1 MGTLR
6 KILTTGVG
14 AALMTENGIRNA
26 LSDMKLK
33 EYLARQ
39 ASKGKEELTKVVAAE
54 LKRFL
59 EHVDLHEEIQKA
71 LTGMKLEI
79 QATVTLAAKDKARD
93 HIKYTVK
100 KLKIRKIGS

>member
-6 KILTTGVG
+6 KIITTGVG
-14 AALMTENGIRNA
+14 AALMTEEGIRSA
-26 LSDMKLK
+26 ISDMKLK

-39 ASKGKEELTKVVAAE
+39 ASKGKEELTKVVASE

-71 LTGMKLEI
+71 LAGMTLEI
-79 QATVTLAAKDKARD
+79 QATVKLAPREKAKDQ
-93 HIKYTVK
+93 IKYTVK
-100 KLKIRKIGS
+100 RLKIKKTG

>member
-6 KILTTGVG
+6 KIITTGVG
-14 AALMTENGIRNA
+14 AALMTEGGIRSA
-26 LSDMKLK
+26 ISEMKLK
-33 EYLARQ
+33 EYLSRQ
-39 ASKGKEELTKVVAAE
+39 ASKGKEELTKVVASE

-59 EHVDLHEEIQKA
+59 EHVDLHEEIQQA

-79 QATVTLAAKDKARD
+79 HATVTLAAKDKGRD
-93 HIKYTVK
+93 QVKYTVK

>member
-6 KILTTGVG
+6 KILTTSVG
-14 AALMTENGIRNA
+14 AALMTESGIRSA
-26 LSDMKLK
+26 ISDMKLK
-33 EYLARQ
+33 DYLARQ

-71 LTGMKLEI
+71 LAGMRLEV
-79 QATVTLAAKDKARD
+79 QATVTLASRDARNQT
-93 HIKYTVK
+93 KLTVR
-100 KLKIRKIGS
+100 KLKIRKV

>member
-14 AALMTENGIRNA
+14 AALMTEGGIRTA
-26 LSDMKLK
+26 I
-33 EYLARQ
+33 ARQ
-39 ASKGKEELTKVVAAE
+39 ASKGKEELTKAVASE

-71 LTGMKLEI
+71 LTGMSLEI
-79 QATVTLAAKDKARD
+79 QATVTLAAKGKTRD
-93 HIKYTVK
+93 QVKYTVK